1 MLVAISVVNIA
12 LKVPTKNSTAGS
24 NISFPP
30 VTHQFETNLLKC
42 TPSLVT
48 WRKLLRARNSFGKLF
63 AALKFFLREASLE
76 KFLLL
81 TLVSEIRS
89 VGVFASVCESVQL
102 THFLR
107 LQRNVKKMNAFY

>member
-1 MLVAISVVNIA
+1 MLVGISVVNIA
-12 LKVPTKNSTAGS
+12 LKVPTKNPTAGS

-89 VGVFASVCESVQL
+89 VGVFASVCEGVQL
-102 THFLR
+102 THFFATS
-107 LQRNVKKMNAFY
+107 KKCQEK